1 MKLNRK
7 WMLLVALVLSV
18 AMATTGTLAY
28 LTDEDADV
36 NTMTLGKVEIVQN
49 ESQRVVNEDGTY
61 KTDTIDGQTSY
72 VLEEFEQDKPLLPI
86 VGDPHKTDGI
96 TLGWDDT
103 TVRMTQI
110 GSYGSMQ
117 VFAGKNAVD
126 KFVTVTNTGKSDA
139 FVRTFVAIEIGST
152 DGSLIRTSYH
162 SAWDS
167 KEIGVITIDGNNY
180 MVTEYSYPGAQL
192 SDGTWRHEKGI
203 LPAGDTTYPSLAQVY
218 LGSEADNED
227 VEAID
232 GNGNGKLD
240 ILVLSQAVQADGF
253 EVHGAEVALNAGF
266 GEPTAT
272 DAETGKTN
280 IALWFGGL
288 DADDIGSPG
297 DKNETNNPPKKQNGD
312 DDNVTFAA
320 PADAV
325 RVTSV
330 AELEEAV
337 NNGATTLLLAAGDY
351 TDLTATAGKNL
362 KLYGESK
369 DTVLY
374 TKYNGGE
381 GADYDFDGSTV
392 EFYNLTISA
401 DKYVSNGNYYP
412 GYARMNGTYND
423 CVINGMY
430 TLYGPS
436 SFNYCTLNITGDQ
449 YNIWTWGAGTA
460 TFDHCTF
467 NTDGKSILVYNS
479 SCDLTVSNCVFNDS
493 EELAPVKAAIETGS
507 DSLSAIYHNIIVNN
521 TDVNGFAINKT
532 KCDEVST
539 TLWANKN
546 GMDHDHLNVVVD
558 GVDVY

>member
-7 WMLLVALVLSV
+7 WLLLVALVLSV

-103 TVRMTQI
+103 PVRMTQI

-152 DGSLIRTSYH
+152 DGSMIRTSYH
-162 SAWDS
+162 GAWDS

-253 EVHGAEVALNAGF
+253 EVLGAEVALNAGF

-297 DKNETNNPPKKQNGD
+297 DKWPNNNPPAMADVTQMNPAEADIDTMQMATDGEAPDLLDCYYIFRTTDTYEEAQLTAHRYWNADFVVSFDKEIPANAGGLAGKYEFFSD
-312 DDNVTFAA
+312 DWLGFVAVDPI
-320 PADAV
+320 PADKQI
-325 RVTSV
+325 RLLYDV
-330 AELEEAV
+330 AGITINYEELCNFVKEFKC
-337 NNGATTLLLAAGDY
+337 GAF
-351 TDLTATAGKNL
+351 
-362 KLYGESK
+362 
-369 DTVLY
+369 
-374 TKYNGGE
+374 
-381 GADYDFDGSTV
+381 DYDDALAGTTMTV
-392 EFYNLTISA
+392 QLRLFETTERGQKEA
-401 DKYVSNGNYYP
+401 ETGEYVVIGEYKHTFVKNGN
-412 GYARMNGTYND
+412 N
-423 CVINGMY
+423 
-430 TLYGPS
+430 
-436 SFNYCTLNITGDQ
+436 
-449 YNIWTWGAGTA
+449 
-460 TFDHCTF
+460 
-467 NTDGKSILVYNS
+467 
-479 SCDLTVSNCVFNDS
+479 VSGGV
-493 EELAPVKAAIETGS
+493 
-507 DSLSAIYHNIIVNN
+507 
-521 TDVNGFAINKT
+521 
-532 KCDEVST
+532 EVT
-539 TLWANKN
+539 P
-546 GMDHDHLNVVVD
+546 
-558 GVDVY
+558 

>member
-36 NTMTLGKVEIVQN
+36 NTRTLGKVEIVQN

-103 TVRMTQI
+103 PVRMTQI

-152 DGSLIRTSYH
+152 DGSMIRTSYH
-162 SAWDS
+162 GAWDS

-253 EVHGAEVALNAGF
+253 EVLGAEVALNAGF

-297 DKNETNNPPKKQNGD
+297 DKNKDNDPPYPPVSTADELVAALEAGKDVKLMNNIKIDPASMSNAYGTTGINVKNGQSID
-312 DDNVTFAA
+312 GNGYTIDIKGAGGTWDSGINTTGGLIKNLTVTGSFRGIFINHNSDHSEPVVLKNVTIDGTTYTISCDQGMNQTFEATDSIFKGWTSYAA
-320 PADAV
+320 TLGSAKFVNCEFGEGNGYAFCRPYASTEFVGCKFEAGYRVDPVAAV
-325 RVTSV
+325 TFENCTIGGEPLTAENL
-330 AELEEAV
+330 AELVTKPA
-337 NNGATTLLLAAGDY
+337 NAT
-351 TDLTATAGKNL
+351 
-362 KLYGESK
+362 
-369 DTVLY
+369 
-374 TKYNGGE
+374 
-381 GADYDFDGSTV
+381 
-392 EFYNLTISA
+392 
-401 DKYVSNGNYYP
+401 
-412 GYARMNGTYND
+412 
-423 CVINGMY
+423 
-430 TLYGPS
+430 
-436 SFNYCTLNITGDQ
+436 
-449 YNIWTWGAGTA
+449 
-460 TFDHCTF
+460 
-467 NTDGKSILVYNS
+467 
-479 SCDLTVSNCVFNDS
+479 
-493 EELAPVKAAIETGS
+493 VK
-507 DSLSAIYHNIIVNN
+507 
-521 TDVNGFAINKT
+521 
-532 KCDEVST
+532 
-539 TLWANKN
+539 
-546 GMDHDHLNVVVD
+546 
-558 GVDVY
+558 